1 MPPRSVTARG
11 RSTIRW
17 LHRSRIQRSSET
29 HSMTTRDSFTHMIR
43 AKAQAIWDREL
54 KHPFV
59 RGLGAGTLSIDR
71 FRFYL
76 AQDYVFLIEYCR
88 VFALGA
94 AKARDL
100 QTIGVFTRLLDET
113 LNTEMQLH
121 RNYCQRLGIAET
133 DLEAT
138 APAPITHA
146 YTRHLLT
153 AAYSGSTADIVAAV
167 LPCQLGYAEIGTALA
182 REGRSGANSTYA
194 EWIRTY
200 SSPEFIAGAEK
211 LGRLLDD
218 LTTGWPPRELTPL
231 EINFLTS
238 SRYEYLFWEMA

>member
-1 MPPRSVTARG
+1 MLHGSVTARS
-11 RSTIRW
+11 RLIIRW
-17 LHRSRIQRSSET
+17 PHLSRMQRAGET
-29 HSMTTRDSFTHMIR
+29 HSMPTGDSFTHAIR
-43 AKAQAIWDREL
+43 AKAHPIWDREL

-59 RGLGAGTLSIDR
+59 RGLGDGTLPIDR

-76 AQDYVFLIEYCR
+76 AQDYVFLTEYCR
-88 VFALGA
+88 VFALAA
-94 AKARDL
+94 AKAPDL

-121 RNYCQRLGIAET
+121 RDYCQRLGIAKS

-153 AAYSGSTADIVAAV
+153 VAYSGSIADIVAAV

-182 REGRSGANSTYA
+182 CEGCGGASSNYS
-194 EWIRTY
+194 EWIKT
-200 SSPEFIAGAEK
+200 
-211 LGRLLDD
+211 
-218 LTTGWPPRELTPL
+218 
-231 EINFLTS
+231 
-238 SRYEYLFWEMA
+238 